1 MEALLGLLPRQPWR
15 VLAGNLNLTQLAAV
29 IRHSALHF
37 CGDTGTLHLAV
48 MTQTPAVTWFW
59 ANPGLREWVPSAGS
73 YRVIVGANEPG
84 AKHLCQIKTEALIEK
99 VQAVLAAA

>member
-1 MEALLGLLPRQPWR
+1 MEELLALLPQKPWR
-15 VLAGNLNLTQLAAV
+15 VFAGNLNLTQVAAV

-48 MTQTPAVTWFW
+48 MTQTPVVAWFW
-59 ANPGLREWVPSAGS
+59 PNPGLREWVPSGDK